1 MTKRTYKG
9 WTPADDAELLLLRE
23 AITPTKEI
31 AKVLKRTP
39 SAVANRISFLKLPMG
54 IKRYT
59 LFGQVPESKIKK
71 VQGPNKQRV
80 EMMKA
85 RDHMGR
91 WSMVPESK
99 IETVQGSQ
107 PKPAWW
113 TSMMWWRK

>member
-39 SAVANRISFLKLPMG
+39 SSVANRISTLKLPVGGRNNMFFG
-54 IKRYT
+54 RPDKR
-59 LFGQVPESKIKK
+59 QVEMIFREIPKIK
-71 VQGPNKQRV
+71 
-80 EMMKA
+80 
-85 RDHMGR
+85 
-91 WSMVPESK
+91 
-99 IETVQGSQ
+99 TVQGSQ

>member
-1 MTKRTYKG
+1 MQMTKRTYKG

-39 SAVANRISFLKLPMG
+39 SAVANRISILKLPVG
-54 IKRYT
+54 GRK
-59 LFGQVPESKIKK
+59 PDE
-71 VQGPNKQRV
+71 QRV
-80 EMMKA
+80 AMFKA
-85 RDHMGR
+85 KDHLNR

>member
-1 MTKRTYKG
+1 MQMTKRTYKG

-59 LFGQVPESKIKK
+59 LFGQVPESKIK
-71 VQGPNKQRV
+71 
-80 EMMKA
+80 
-85 RDHMGR
+85 
-91 WSMVPESK
+91 
-99 IETVQGSQ
+99 TVQGSQ

-113 TSMMWWRK
+113 TSLMWWRK

>member
-9 WTPADDAELLLLRE
+9 WTPADDAELVLLRE

-39 SAVANRISFLKLPMG
+39 SSVANRISILKLPVG
-54 IKRYT
+54 GKRKEPRQVEMK
-59 LFGQVPESKIKK
+59 FGQVPESKIK
-71 VQGPNKQRV
+71 
-80 EMMKA
+80 
-85 RDHMGR
+85 
-91 WSMVPESK
+91 
-99 IETVQGSQ
+99 TVQGSQ

>member
-1 MTKRTYKG
+1 MQMTKRTYKG

-39 SAVANRISFLKLPMG
+39 SAVANRISILKLPMG

-59 LFGQVPESKIKK
+59 LFREIPKI
-71 VQGPNKQRV
+71 V
-80 EMMKA
+80 
-85 RDHMGR
+85 
-91 WSMVPESK
+91 
-99 IETVQGSQ
+99 TVQGSQ